1 MKLSQTPTF
10 ARAIKKLHPN
20 QKRAL
25 DKALRLLS
33 ESPTKG
39 DPKVGDLAGVYI
51 FKFKVENL
59 EWLIAYRLVT
69 KSQLKLLTVGP
80 HENFY
85 RDLKRTSFS

>member
-10 ARAIKKLHPN
+10 ARTVKKLHPN
-20 QKRAL
+20 QKKAL
-25 DKALRLLS
+25 DKALRTIS
-33 ESPTKG
+33 TSPTNG

-51 FKFKVENL
+51 YKFKVENL